1 MNLNHHLTLLNILFF
16 IFLFGL
22 MLFATQWLFII
33 TYVAL
38 FVFVTLRTLVTPSQ
52 GNTRRYLVISYF
64 TILILQIAVA
74 DVFVLDEY
82 ITNIEHLPRR
92 VLAIAMLMLPMLIS
106 RYILAGKYAH
116 FYLPSVEETVTIGFT
131 ELLDT
136 AEELKHATEMAMQT
150 RKKLRFNNIKEVVA
164 DLSRHSS
171 FNYINNGSL
180 TDEYFIK
187 AHESLSDPHIYLII
201 SRTGSPA
208 SEIIS
213 AFTQKQYNHASLSF
227 DKNLQTTISYNGGE
241 KVYPPGL
248 NAEMIEY
255 FCKTSN
261 ASILIYS
268 LPCSIEKKTLLI
280 DKVKEINNEGSA
292 YNMLGLVIKRSY
304 KHNIMFCS
312 QFVYKMIDYA
322 GLTYFSKPDGKVS
335 PTDLIELDYYKKLK
349 FEREIKL

>member
-1 MNLNHHLTLLNILFF
+1 MLLVNVLFVAL
-16 IFLFGL
+16 LFGL

-33 TYVAL
+33 TYIAL
-38 FVFVTLRTLVTPSQ
+38 FIFVTLRTLITPSQ
-52 GNTRRYLVISYF
+52 GKTRRYLVISYF

-82 ITNIEHLPRR
+82 ITNIEHFPRR
-92 VLAIAMLMLPMLIS
+92 VLAVVMLMLPVIIS

-116 FYLPSVEETVTIGFT
+116 FYLPSIEDAAAIGFS
-131 ELLDT
+131 ELADT
-136 AEELKHATEMAMQT
+136 AGDLKSTAEIAMQT
-150 RKKLRFNNIKEVVA
+150 REKLSLNNVKEVVA

-180 TDEYFIK
+180 TDEYFTK
-187 AHESLSDPHIYLII
+187 ANESLADPNIYLII
-201 SRTGSPA
+201 SKTGSPA

-213 AFTQKQYNHASLSF
+213 VFTQKQYNHASLSF

-255 FCKTSN
+255 FCKTPNSR
-261 ASILIYS
+261 ILIYS
-268 LPCSIEKKTLLI
+268 LPCPAEKKIQLI
-280 DKVKEINNEGSA
+280 NKVKEINDEGSA

-312 QFVYKMIDYA
+312 QFVYKMLDYA
-322 GLTYFSKPDGKVS
+322 GLAYFSKSDGKVS

-349 FEREIKL
+349 FEKEINL